1 MKNPSKSQQLML
13 FTEDSLDHAN
23 PSPWLVTGR
32 DGTTLG
38 TCGLSFRGWSERLA
52 RVGSLL
58 RTYLAS
64 FPLPPTTSARIWS
77 VSATASGFGILKL
90 WLSARRIGG
99 QESFLW
105 RTPDAGCG
113 RGAQSPERFAE
124 SQRLGRPLVLNDQ
137 VAHLYPT
144 PRCCSGKRS
153 GGANRSEFYR
163 LWATPKAGD
172 AIIGATARTSERSP
186 EKTTHLAAQVHI
198 FPTPTVCGNYNRRG
212 ASSNSQDGLA
222 TCVRKLLPTPTAN
235 DAKNNGTASQQNR
248 NSAAL
253 NVVAGG
259 SLNPDWVEVLMGFPR
274 GWTEIGRTES
284 PEYPEESR
292 TGWPG

>member
-23 PSPWLVTGR
+23 PSPWLVTGK
-32 DGTTLG
+32 DGTTIAS
-38 TCGLSFRGWSERLA
+38 CGLSFRGWSERLA

-77 VSATASGFGILKL
+77 VSATTSGFGILKL
-90 WLSARRIGG
+90 WLSARRTGE
-99 QESFLW
+99 QECSSW
-105 RTPDAGCG
+105 RT
-113 RGAQSPERFAE
+113 
-124 SQRLGRPLVLNDQ
+124 
-137 VAHLYPT
+137 
-144 PRCCSGKRS
+144 
-153 GGANRSEFYR
+153 
-163 LWATPKAGD
+163 WATPKAGD

-198 FPTPTVCGNYNRRG
+198 FPTPRAADGMSHPLRNPENISN
-212 ASSNSQDGLA
+212 ASRLEDFVALF
-222 TCVRKLLPTPTAN
+222 PTPTAN

-274 GWTEIGRTES
+274 WLS
-284 PEYPEESR
+284 
-292 TGWPG
+292 

>member
-13 FTEDSLDHAN
+13 FTEDSLDPAS

-38 TCGLSFRGWSERLA
+38 SCGLSFRGWSEKLA
-52 RVGSLL
+52 RVGLLL
-58 RTYLAS
+58 RTYLES
-64 FPLPPTTSARIWS
+64 SPLPPTTSARIWS

-90 WLSARRIGG
+90 WLSARRTGE
-99 QESFLW
+99 QECSSW
-105 RTPDAGCG
+105 RT
-113 RGAQSPERFAE
+113 
-124 SQRLGRPLVLNDQ
+124 
-137 VAHLYPT
+137 
-144 PRCCSGKRS
+144 
-153 GGANRSEFYR
+153 
-163 LWATPKAGD
+163 WATPKAGD
-172 AIIGATARTSERSP
+172 AIIGATARTSELSP
-186 EKTTHLAAQVHI
+186 EKTTHLAAQVHIFPTPRAADGMSHPLRNPENISNSSRLEDFVAI